1 MRVRID
7 TDRCQGHQMC
17 AVVAPEIFGA
27 DDYGNAVILVEGD
40 LTEQQQMQAR
50 RGAGNCPEQAVIIDE

>member
-1 MRVRID
+1 
-7 TDRCQGHQMC
+7 MC

-40 LTEQQQMQAR
+40 LTEPQQMQAR